1 MKGLILSFQLF
12 SRIPIAYEVPFE
24 RKYLRQAL
32 YFMPFVGLTIGLLT
46 LPAVFLL
53 YEKSSLLAAVM
64 GLIIYFIL
72 SGGLHL
78 DGLSDVADGFL
89 ANVDAER
96 TIEIMHDPQL
106 GLFGN
111 LSLTA
116 YSFLKVAAIEAMG
129 LELLYHIPLTHFLS
143 RLFVLYVI
151 YRGSLGP
158 SGGFGRSMKE
168 ALASDKWIYL
178 YFLFMIAGLLIW
190 KIWLLIPLIVMWLV
204 CELMIFFA
212 EKKIQGL
219 TGDVYGATI
228 EILECVV
235 LLVLLAVNL

>member
-12 SRIPIAYEVPFE
+12 SRIPIASEVPFE

-46 LPAVFLL
+46 LPVIYFF
-53 YEKSSLLAAVM
+53 YEKSSLLAAVI

-78 DGLSDVADGFL
+78 DGLSDAADGFL
-89 ANVDAER
+89 ANVDEKR

-111 LSLTA
+111 LSLIA
-116 YSFLKVAAIEAMG
+116 YSFLKVAAIEALG
-129 LELLYHIPLTHFLS
+129 LEMLYLIPLSNFLS

-151 YRGSLGP
+151 CRGPLGP
-158 SGGFGRSMKE
+158 SGGFGRSIKE
-168 ALASDKWIYL
+168 ALSSDKWIYL
-178 YFLFMIAGLLIW
+178 YFLFMIAGLLSW
-190 KIWLLIPLIVMWLV
+190 KIWLLIPLIIMWLV
-204 CELMIFFA
+204 CEIMIFLA
-212 EKKIQGL
+212 EKKIKGL

-228 EILECVV
+228 EILECAA
-235 LLVLLAVNL
+235 LLVMLSIKL

>member
-1 MKGLILSFQLF
+1 
-12 SRIPIAYEVPFE
+12 
-24 RKYLRQAL
+24 
-32 YFMPFVGLTIGLLT
+32 
-46 LPAVFLL
+46 
-53 YEKSSLLAAVM
+53 
-64 GLIIYFIL
+64 
-72 SGGLHL
+72 
-78 DGLSDVADGFL
+78 
-89 ANVDAER
+89 
-96 TIEIMHDPQL
+96 
-106 GLFGN
+106 
-111 LSLTA
+111 
-116 YSFLKVAAIEAMG
+116 
-129 LELLYHIPLTHFLS
+129 
-143 RLFVLYVI
+143 
-151 YRGSLGP
+151 
-158 SGGFGRSMKE
+158 MKE

>member
-12 SRIPIAYEVPFE
+12 SRIPIASEVTFE

-46 LPAVFLL
+46 LPVIYFF
-53 YEKSSLLAAVM
+53 YEKSSLLAAVI

-78 DGLSDVADGFL
+78 DGLSDAADGFL
-89 ANVDAER
+89 ANVDEKR

-111 LSLTA
+111 LSLIA
-116 YSFLKVAAIEAMG
+116 YSFLKVAAIEALG
-129 LELLYHIPLTHFLS
+129 LELLYLIPLSNFLS

-151 YRGSLGP
+151 YRGPLGP
-158 SGGFGRSMKE
+158 SGGFGRSIKE
-168 ALASDKWIYL
+168 ALSSDKWIYL
-178 YFLFMIAGLLIW
+178 YFLFMIAGLLSW
-190 KIWLLIPLIVMWLV
+190 KIWLLIPLIIMWLV
-204 CELMIFFA
+204 CEIMIFLA
-212 EKKIQGL
+212 EKKIKGL

-228 EILECVV
+228 EILECAA
-235 LLVLLAVNL
+235 LLVMLSIKL